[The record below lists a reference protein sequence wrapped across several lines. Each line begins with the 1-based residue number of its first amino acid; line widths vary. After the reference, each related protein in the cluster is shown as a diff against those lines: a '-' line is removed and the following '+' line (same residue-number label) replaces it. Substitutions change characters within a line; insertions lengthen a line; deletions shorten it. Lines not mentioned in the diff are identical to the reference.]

1 MSAFPSSTVPDLS
14 QNVIFAGNL
23 SYFCEE
29 QHLRELFAQCGHIER
44 IRVCRSDDQT
54 KPLQYG
60 FVTMSTRAEAERIL
74 ETLQGQLFMGRKL
87 R

>member
-1 MSAFPSSTVPDLS
+1 MSTFAHTGPDLS

-29 QHLRELFAQCGHIER
+29 QNLRELFSQCGHIER

-60 FVTMSTRAEAERIL
+60 FITMKTREDA
-74 ETLQGQLFMGRKL
+74 ETLLNMFQDYLFMGRKM